1 MGEVPIKSNSEDD
14 FINKI
19 SNLNIMIYVANSN
32 IFCEKEGIES
42 IFNVLNRLMLETK
55 NVKLIMVRHADG

>member
-1 MGEVPIKSNSEDD
+1 MEEVPIKSNSEDD

-19 SNLNIMIYVANSN
+19 SSLNIMIYVANSN

-42 IFNVLNRLMLETK
+42 IGLVEEN
-55 NVKLIMVRHADG
+55 

>member
-1 MGEVPIKSNSEDD
+1 MEEVPIKSNSEDD

-19 SNLNIMIYVANSN
+19 SSLNIMIYVANSN

-42 IFNVLNRLMLETK
+42 TFNVLNRLMLETK